1 MSCGISCR
9 RVSGPELLWL
19 WHTPAAVAM
28 IQPLAW
34 ELPYAVGVALK
45 SNPPQKKNVMDIMHI
60 NCCFPW
66 QGQSYY

>member
-19 WHTPAAVAM
+19 WHMPAAVAM

-45 SNPPQKKNVMDIMHI
+45 RQNKQTNKNKKQKTLHLSTHTS
-60 NCCFPW
+60 F
-66 QGQSYY
+66 